1 MQKYKIMNETMNE
14 TSNNNQIMQVER
26 LAFSY
31 GWLKQKPVFTDF
43 SLSLE
48 RGKVYGLLGLNGAG
62 KSTLI
67 YLMAGLLTPKAGKVT
82 MCGTDV
88 RLRRPSTLSDVY
100 VVPEEFEM
108 PRMSLRKFATLN
120 GALYPRFSYDD
131 MLHNL
136 AIFDIDPEIKSLS
149 ALSMGQK
156 KKVLMSFA
164 FATHTSLMLMDEPTN
179 GLDIPGKSQ
188 FRRLVASQMTDDR
201 TILISTHQVRDIDRC
216 IDHVVIVDNSRVL
229 LDASVASITAK
240 LRFVE
245 NGTAADAGEA
255 LFSQPSVM
263 GYSLVLPNT
272 GDEETELNLE
282 TLFNATLADRDR
294 ITGIFNPK
302 NA

>member
-1 MQKYKIMNETMNE
+1 MNETLND
-14 TSNNNQIMQVER
+14 NLIMQVNR

-43 SLSLE
+43 SLSVE

-62 KSTLI
+62 KSTLM
-67 YLMAGLLTPKAGKVT
+67 YLMAGLLTPKAGEVT
-82 MCGTDV
+82 VGGNNV
-88 RLRRPSTLSDVY
+88 RHRLPSTLSNIY
-100 VVPEEFEM
+100 VVPEEFM
-108 PRMSLRKFATLN
+108 LPHMSLRKFATLN

-136 AIFDIDPEIKSLS
+136 AIFDIDPNIKSLS
-149 ALSMGQK
+149 SLSMGQK

-164 FATHTSLMLMDEPTN
+164 FATHTDLMLMDEPTN

-188 FRRLVASQMTDDR
+188 FRRLVASQMSDDR
-201 TILISTHQVRDIDRC
+201 TIIISTHQVRDIDRC
-216 IDHVVIVDNSRVL
+216 IDHVVIIDHSNVL
-229 LDASVASITAK
+229 LDESVASITTK

-245 NGTAADAGEA
+245 NGTAADADA
-255 LFSQPSVM
+255 AIYSQPSVM

-272 GDEETELNLE
+272 GDDETELNLE
-282 TLFNATLADRDR
+282 SLFNATLANSER
-294 ITGIFNPK
+294 ITAIFNSK

>member
-1 MQKYKIMNETMNE
+1 MNETLND
-14 TSNNNQIMQVER
+14 NLIMQVNR

-43 SLSLE
+43 SLSVE

-62 KSTLI
+62 KSTLM
-67 YLMAGLLTPKAGKVT
+67 YLMAGLLTPKAGEITV
-82 MCGTDV
+82 GGNNV
-88 RLRRPSTLSDVY
+88 RHRLPSTLSNIY
-100 VVPEEFEM
+100 VVPEEFM
-108 PRMSLRKFATLN
+108 LPHMSLRKFATLN

-136 AIFDIDPEIKSLS
+136 AIFDIDPNIKSLS
-149 ALSMGQK
+149 SLSMGQK

-164 FATHTSLMLMDEPTN
+164 FATHTDLMLMDEPTN

-188 FRRLVASQMTDDR
+188 FRRLVASQMSDDR
-201 TILISTHQVRDIDRC
+201 TIIISTHQVRDIDRC
-216 IDHVVIVDNSRVL
+216 IDHVVIIDHSNVL
-229 LDASVASITAK
+229 LDESVASITGK

-245 NGTAADAGEA
+245 NGTAADADA
-255 LFSQPSVM
+255 AIYSQPSVM

-272 GDEETELNLE
+272 GDDETELNLE
-282 TLFNATLADRDR
+282 SLFNATLANSER
-294 ITGIFNPK
+294 ITAIFNSK

>member
-1 MQKYKIMNETMNE
+1 MNNETIN
-14 TSNNNQIMQVER
+14 SNNNSIMQVESIS
-26 LAFSY
+26 FSY

-43 SLSLE
+43 SVSLE

-67 YLMAGLLTPKAGKVT
+67 YLMAGLLTPKAGRVIVN
-82 MCGTDV
+82 GTCV
-88 RLRRPSTLSDVY
+88 RDRRPSTLADIY

-108 PRMSLRKFATLN
+108 PRMSLREFATLN

-136 AIFDIDPEIKSLS
+136 AIFDIDPGIKSLTS
-149 ALSMGQK
+149 LSMGQK

-164 FATHTSLMLMDEPTN
+164 FATHTGLMLMDEPTN

-216 IDHVVIVDNSRVL
+216 IDHVVIIDHSSVL
-229 LDASVASITAK
+229 LDASVASITSK

-245 NGTAADAGEA
+245 NGTAAQAEA
-255 LFSQPSVM
+255 AIFSQPSVM
-263 GYSLVLPNT
+263 GYSLVLPAD
-272 GDEETELNLE
+272 GSDDETQLNLE
-282 TLFNATLADRDR
+282 TLFNATLSSRDS
-294 ITGIFNPK
+294 ISSIFNPK